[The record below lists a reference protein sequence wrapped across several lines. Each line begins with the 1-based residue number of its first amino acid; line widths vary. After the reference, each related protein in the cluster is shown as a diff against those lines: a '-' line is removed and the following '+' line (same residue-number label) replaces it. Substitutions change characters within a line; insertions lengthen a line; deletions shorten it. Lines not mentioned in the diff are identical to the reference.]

1 MLDKFILDE
10 KAEGLR
16 YLDYN
21 QNGDE
26 LPKAAQQDTSSFE
39 LSWAGRIFKDQ
50 DPLKPLLMDDP
61 SRLDKMPED
70 TDTPYR
76 DILDR
81 IKYEDSRTDYSY
93 QSLTP
98 DQKTEIALFHSFKQD
113 PYFKHFLHNHI
124 RQFAEDMD
132 EGVLNFP
139 EGPFTKEVLDFPKF
153 DRINLYDFR
162 RALPQK
168 DREAKL
174 DSNGAAWGF
183 GKRKTS
189 RAVVRVKPG
198 KGTVNINGMNM
209 LDYFSLPSQRYRILL
224 PLMITQY
231 TCLLDLDIW
240 VHGGGLTGQPE
251 AIVPA
256 VAKALQNYDVKTR
269 PILKYFKLMRHDP
282 RNVERKKYGRIKAR
296 KGQVYRRR

>member
-1 MLDKFILDE
+1 M
-10 KAEGLR
+10 
-16 YLDYN
+16 
-21 QNGDE
+21 
-26 LPKAAQQDTSSFE
+26 
-39 LSWAGRIFKDQ
+39 SWTGRIFRDS
-50 DPLKPLLMDDP
+50 DPLKPQLLDDP
-61 SRLDKMPED
+61 SVLDKVLEGQ
-70 TDTPYR
+70 DTPYR

-81 IKYEDSRTDYSY
+81 IKYEDSRTDHSY
-93 QSLTP
+93 QALTP
-98 DQKTEIALFHSFKQD
+98 EEKTEIALFHSFKQD
-113 PYFKHFLHNHI
+113 PFFKHFLYNHL
-124 RQFAEDMD
+124 RQFAEDAD

-139 EGPFTKEVLDFPKF
+139 EGPFTKNVTDHAKF

-168 DREAKL
+168 EREAKL
-174 DSNGAAWGF
+174 DGSGAAWGF

-198 KGTVNINGMNM
+198 KGVININGMSM
-209 LDYFSLPSQRYRILL
+209 LDYFQLPSQRYRILL
-224 PLMITQY
+224 PLMITEY

-251 AIVPA
+251 AIVPGI
-256 VAKALQNYDVKTR
+256 AKALQNYDVKTR
-269 PILKYFKLMRHDP
+269 AILKYFKLMRHDP